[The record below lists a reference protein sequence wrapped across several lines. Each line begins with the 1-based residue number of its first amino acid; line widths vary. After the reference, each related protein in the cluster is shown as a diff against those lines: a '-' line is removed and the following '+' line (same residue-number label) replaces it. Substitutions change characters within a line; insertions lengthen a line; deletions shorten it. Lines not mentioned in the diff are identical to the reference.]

1 MKEENFFGF
10 NTASLKAYSG
20 YYSDSNLLSES
31 ASGGAATAIS
41 EQIIQGGGGVF
52 GVTYTENFREA
63 VYSYA
68 NELDDLQKFKSS
80 KYITSKK
87 NVFIDN
93 EWISVYEGV
102 YRKLADNKTILFIG
116 LGCDVASLLKYLDKR
131 NVNTDR
137 LYTIDLI
144 CHGPTYP
151 EVQADFLN
159 MLENKYN
166 SQIIDFSVR
175 YKKEGW
181 KPPYIFAKFANGK
194 VYEER
199 LYESE
204 FGYAFKTYSRK
215 SCYKCKFKGENHVA
229 DLTLGDY
236 WGCTEGMEG
245 YNPMGV
251 SIIFTRT
258 IKGEDI
264 VSKLKRKKNFVVKS
278 ADMELALKHNIT
290 FYQCR
295 TIDEREYEVF
305 DQTFRNR
312 GLHTAVKNSKGY
324 KCYRNRKVKRIIK
337 QMLPKKIVKIIQNQ
351 K

>member
-1 MKEENFFGF
+1 M
-10 NTASLKAYSG
+10 
-20 YYSDSNLLSES
+20 
-31 ASGGAATAIS
+31 
-41 EQIIQGGGGVF
+41 
-52 GVTYTENFREA
+52 
-63 VYSYA
+63 
-68 NELDDLQKFKSS
+68 
-80 KYITSKK
+80 
-87 NVFIDN
+87 
-93 EWISVYEGV
+93 
-102 YRKLADNKTILFIG
+102 
-116 LGCDVASLLKYLDKR
+116 
-131 NVNTDR
+131 
-137 LYTIDLI
+137 
-144 CHGPTYP
+144 
-151 EVQADFLN
+151 
-159 MLENKYN
+159 
-166 SQIIDFSVR
+166 
-175 YKKEGW
+175 
-181 KPPYIFAKFANGK
+181 
-194 VYEER
+194 
-199 LYESE
+199 
-204 FGYAFKTYSRK
+204 
-215 SCYKCKFKGENHVA
+215 A